1 MPSGLAPASSRLIL
15 PFSAMPSWWSMLPAF
30 SMSLPTVESPLPS
43 LWVSWVAEVPWV
55 LWLEVPPMPEP
66 VAPPMPV
73 PVVVVLWPEDW
84 FVC

>member
-1 MPSGLAPASSRLIL
+1 
-15 PFSAMPSWWSMLPAF
+15 MLPAF

-43 LWVSWVAEVPWV
+43 LWVSWVVEVPWV
-55 LWLEVPPMPEP
+55 PWLEVPWLEVPPMPEP